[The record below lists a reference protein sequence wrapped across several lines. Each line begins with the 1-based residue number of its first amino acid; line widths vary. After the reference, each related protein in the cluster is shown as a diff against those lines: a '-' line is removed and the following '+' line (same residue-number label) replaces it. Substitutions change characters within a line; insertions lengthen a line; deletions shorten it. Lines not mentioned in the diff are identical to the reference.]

1 VSNPQRTHPMSTWS
15 ELEADKAFRQAS
27 RARRRAAVV
36 ARLRRGARLC
46 GLTVFDETR
55 RSGPRSG
62 RGVREIPL
70 DAIKGTTEPN
80 RAAQFDQDFRPSK
93 LTRSR
98 WQSVWLAFHRGATLP
113 PISVVPVRR
122 CVRDPRRPSPR
133 LGREGARRAQ
143 HPRDRRGLS
152 RDRSARGSVSA

>member
-1 VSNPQRTHPMSTWS
+1 VSNAQQMSTWTH
-15 ELEADKAFRQAS
+15 LEADKAFR

-36 ARLRRGARLC
+36 ARLRRGLA
-46 GLTVFDETR
+46 VFDETR

-80 RAAQFDQDFRPSK
+80 RAAQFDQDFRPAK

-98 WQSVWLAFHRGATLP
+98 WQSVWHAFHRGATLP
-113 PISVVPVRR
+113 PISVVQFGDVYAI
-122 CVRDPRRPSPR
+122 RDGHHRVSVAKALGVPSI
-133 LGREGARRAQ
+133 RAIV
-143 HPRDRRGLS
+143 
-152 RDRSARGSVSA
+152 AA